1 MEPVQTAGI
10 PLAGFAGDA
19 GAAAPAAKGNLP
31 TCRGMGGQGCPHSR
45 RGWLGR
51 AAQPPAPP
59 ACRGRP
65 LLRGGLSSWP
75 ALPPSSWG
83 AGGARTHV
91 AHTIQTDARTPTR
104 AHGRVPTGA
113 EVAVAWALGLPGSRG
128 PRLPPAASREPVPR
142 GTARQQAGGALPAA
156 PGSLGVPAADTE
168 DTPSQARWALTS
180 TGGQRVLPRHGPRET
195 ATRRGAELAALPP
208 AGLPAGPGCAWTE
221 PKRSPADQPEP
232 GEAVVEGISA
242 GHHVVAVLDDAR
254 RHFGGTVIHFTHQV
268 QALPAGRGG
277 MR

>member
-10 PLAGFAGDA
+10 PLAGFVGDA

-31 TCRGMGGQGCPHSR
+31 TCRGTGGRGCPHSR

-65 LLRGGLSSWP
+65 LLWGSPSSWP

-91 AHTIQTDARTPTR
+91 ARTIQTDARTPTR

-113 EVAVAWALGLPGSRG
+113 EVAAAWALGLPGSRG

-142 GTARQQAGGALPAA
+142 GTARQQAAGALPAA
-156 PGSLGVPAADTE
+156 PRSLGVPAADAE
-168 DTPSQARWALTS
+168 ETPSQARRALTS
-180 TGGQRVLPRHGPRET
+180 TGG
-195 ATRRGAELAALPP
+195 ATRPPAARSSGNGRPARGRAGGASSRRAACGSRLRLDGAEALTCRP
-208 AGLPAGPGCAWTE
+208 A
-221 PKRSPADQPEP
+221 
-232 GEAVVEGISA
+232 
-242 GHHVVAVLDDAR
+242 
-254 RHFGGTVIHFTHQV
+254 
-268 QALPAGRGG
+268 
-277 MR
+277 